1 LPGIAFAG
9 TTCLHY
15 PPSSTTFTPKKKERL
30 ILGPMRRALFPGSFD
45 PITLGHIEIIQRG
58 LVLFDEIIV
67 GIGIN
72 TSKQAMFSPEVRQR
86 WIEKAFE
93 NEPRVRVACYT
104 NLTVLFAREVGA
116 KFILRGLRSAPDY
129 EYERNIDL
137 LNKQLDP
144 AIETLYLLSSPQT
157 SFVSSTLV
165 REVIRFRGRLEGLL
179 PPHIIEDIYKLY
191 PGGKPITG

>member
-1 LPGIAFAG
+1 
-9 TTCLHY
+9 
-15 PPSSTTFTPKKKERL
+15 
-30 ILGPMRRALFPGSFD
+30 MRRALFPGSFD

-58 LVLFDEIIV
+58 LALFDEIIV

-191 PGGKPITG
+191 PGGKPITGWIPPFLIGAAGISLRQGGTLGKYPFVRAGMKE

>member
-1 LPGIAFAG
+1 
-9 TTCLHY
+9 
-15 PPSSTTFTPKKKERL
+15 
-30 ILGPMRRALFPGSFD
+30 MQRALFPGSFD

-58 LVLFDEIIV
+58 LSLFDEIVV

-86 WIEKAFE
+86 WIEIAFRH
-93 NEPRVRVACYT
+93 EPRVRVACYSS
-104 NLTVLFAREVGA
+104 LTVLFAREVGA
-116 KFILRGLRSAPDY
+116 QFILRGLRSAPDY

-144 AIETLYLLSSPQT
+144 NIETFYLLSSPQT

-191 PGGKPITG
+191 PGGKPVTA

>member
-1 LPGIAFAG
+1 
-9 TTCLHY
+9 
-15 PPSSTTFTPKKKERL
+15 
-30 ILGPMRRALFPGSFD
+30 LGPMRRALFPGSFD

-58 LVLFDEIIV
+58 LALFDEIIV

>member
-1 LPGIAFAG
+1 
-9 TTCLHY
+9 
-15 PPSSTTFTPKKKERL
+15 
-30 ILGPMRRALFPGSFD
+30 
-45 PITLGHIEIIQRG
+45 
-58 LVLFDEIIV
+58 
-67 GIGIN
+67 
-72 TSKQAMFSPEVRQR
+72 
-86 WIEKAFE
+86 
-93 NEPRVRVACYT
+93 
-104 NLTVLFAREVGA
+104 VGA

>member
-1 LPGIAFAG
+1 
-9 TTCLHY
+9 
-15 PPSSTTFTPKKKERL
+15 
-30 ILGPMRRALFPGSFD
+30 MRRALFPGSFD

-58 LVLFDEIIV
+58 LSLFDEVVI

-72 TSKQAMFSPEVRQR
+72 TTKQAMFSPEVRQR
-86 WIEKAFE
+86 WIEIAFQG
-93 NEPRVRVACYT
+93 EPRARVACYT
-104 NLTVLFAREVGA
+104 TLTVLFAREVGA

-144 AIETLYLLSSPQT
+144 GIETFYLLSSPQT

-165 REVIRFRGRLEGLL
+165 REVIRFRGHLEGLL
-179 PPHIIEDIYKLY
+179 PPHIIADIYKLY
-191 PGGKPITG
+191 PGGKPVTE

>member
-1 LPGIAFAG
+1 VG
-9 TTCLHY
+9 
-15 PPSSTTFTPKKKERL
+15 PPPKTSLFSQKATPKKKEHL

-58 LVLFDEIIV
+58 LALFDEIIV